1 VNLTRLARAALLCI
15 SMFAAGCGSPTTKTN
30 DTPVPTAPQ
39 SLEATAVSS
48 SEITVAWSPS
58 TDSTGVTGYML
69 ERCQGTGCTSFV
81 QIATPAG
88 TAYDD
93 TGLAASATYSYRVR
107 AINNLGSV
115 SGYSPVGSAS
125 TAAGAPPPDTTPPT
139 APANPTATAASST
152 QINLAWTASTDN
164 VGVSGY
170 RLERCGGAGCTS
182 FAQIAM
188 PAGTG
193 FSDTGLTGST
203 SYSYRLRAT
212 DAAGNLSTYSAVAT
226 ASTQAPPD
234 TTPPTAP
241 TNPTAT
247 AASFSQINVSWTA
260 STDNV
265 GVTGYRLE
273 RCSGAGCTSFA
284 QIATPAGAAYS
295 DTGLTASTYYAY
307 RVRATDAA
315 GNLSTY
321 SAVATTSTPASNISV
336 SVTPVRGG
344 LTLSQA
350 LAFTAT
356 VTNDVATA
364 GVTWSATLGS
374 FSAQSTTTAMY
385 VAPGTA
391 GQVTITATSVADSTQ
406 SASATLGITDLGSV
420 ATYHN
425 DLARDGANTHEF
437 ALTPANV
444 NTATFGKLFSCTVDG
459 SIYAQPL
466 WVANVTIG
474 GAKHNVIVVA
484 TQHDSV
490 YAFDADSSPCTT
502 LWHASLLDAAHG
514 ATTGET
520 TVPSGTAN
528 TLVGAGYGDIKP
540 EIGVTGTPVIDPAS
554 NTLYVVSKS
563 AINNALPVY
572 QRLHALNLID
582 GTEKN
587 GGPVGIDSTIS
598 VAGTGAGS
606 VSSRVS
612 FDPLNQAQRAGLVL
626 SGGVVYVA
634 WGSHEDHDPY
644 HGWVMGFNASTLA
657 LIPNAV
663 LNTTPNAVSGFAY
676 SRGGVWMSGGAP
688 AVDASGNLYLN
699 TGNGTFDASSGGSNF
714 GDSTLKLGT
723 SAGLTVADWF
733 TPADQASLDAS
744 DRDHG
749 SGGALILVSGSGGSF
764 VIGGGKEGTLF
775 LLQQSSLGQYG
786 GNANPVN
793 SNAYQ
798 YFNIGHGIFSTAAFW
813 NNSLYI
819 SPAGSGLQSYAFD
832 PVAGT
837 FNSGAAGIGGHSIS
851 WPGST
856 PSISAPGASS
866 GGIVWT
872 IDSSPYCTQQS
883 KSCGPEVLYA
893 LDAGKVSTEL
903 WNSSTAAG
911 DQAGNA
917 VKFTAPTVA
926 NGKVYIGTRG
936 NDTGAGTS
944 SVLGELDVY
953 GLKPN

>member
-1 VNLTRLARAALLCI
+1 MRAALLCI
-15 SMFAAGCGSPTTKTN
+15 SLFAAGCDSAATKTN
-30 DTPVPTAPQ
+30 DAPVPTAPQ
-39 SLEATAVSS
+39 SLAATADSS
-48 SEITVAWSPS
+48 SEIAVGWSPS
-58 TDSTGVTGYML
+58 TDSTGVTGYLL

-93 TGLAASATYSYRVR
+93 TGLTAATSYSYRVR
-107 AINNLGSV
+107 ATNSLGNV
-115 SGYSPVGSAS
+115 GGYSPVGSAS
-125 TAAGAPPPDTTPPT
+125 TAAGA
-139 APANPTATAASST
+139 
-152 QINLAWTASTDN
+152 
-164 VGVSGY
+164 
-170 RLERCGGAGCTS
+170 
-182 FAQIAM
+182 
-188 PAGTG
+188 
-193 FSDTGLTGST
+193 
-203 SYSYRLRAT
+203 
-212 DAAGNLSTYSAVAT
+212 
-226 ASTQAPPD
+226 APPD

-247 AASFSQINVSWTA
+247 PASFSQINLSWTA

-265 GVTGYRLE
+265 GVTDYRVE
-273 RCSGAGCTSFA
+273 RCQGVACTSFA
-284 QIATPAGAAYS
+284 QIATPTGAGFS
-295 DTGLTASTYYAY
+295 DTGLTASTSYSY

-315 GNLSTY
+315 GNLSAY
-321 SAVATTSTPASNISV
+321 SAVATALTPASNISV

-356 VTNDVATA
+356 VTNDVAAA

-374 FSAQSTTTAMY
+374 FSAQSTTTATY

-406 SASATLGITDLGSV
+406 GASATLGITDLGSV

-444 NTATFGKLFSCTVDG
+444 NTATFGKLFSCPVDG

-466 WVANVTIG
+466 WVANVAIG

-484 TQHDSV
+484 TEHDSV

-554 NTLYVVSKS
+554 NTIYMVSKS
-563 AINNALPVY
+563 ATNNVLPVY
-572 QRLHALNLID
+572 QRLHALSLID
-582 GTEKN
+582 GTERN
-587 GGPVGIDSTIS
+587 GGPVGIDGTIW

-606 VSSRVS
+606 VGSRVS
-612 FDPLNQAQRAGLVL
+612 FDPLNEAQRAGLVL
-626 SGGVVYVA
+626 SGGVIYVA
-634 WGSHEDHDPY
+634 WASHEDHDPY
-644 HGWVMGFNASTLA
+644 HGWVMGFNASPLS
-657 LIPNAV
+657 LVPNAV
-663 LNTTPNAVSGFAY
+663 LNTTPNAVSGFTY

-688 AVDASGNLYLN
+688 AVDVSGNLYLN

-723 SAGLTVADWF
+723 STGLSVADWF

-749 SGGALILVSGSGGSF
+749 SGGALILVSGSGGNF

-786 GNANPVN
+786 GNANPAN
-793 SNAYQ
+793 SNAHQ

-819 SPAGSGLQSYAFD
+819 SPAGSGLQSYTFD
-832 PVAGT
+832 PVAGM
-837 FNSGAAGIGGHSIS
+837 FNSGATGIAGHSIS

-883 KSCGPEVLYA
+883 KSCGPAVLYA
-893 LDAGKVSTEL
+893 LDASQVSTEL

-911 DQAGNA
+911 DQAGYA

-936 NDTGAGTS
+936 NDIGSGTS